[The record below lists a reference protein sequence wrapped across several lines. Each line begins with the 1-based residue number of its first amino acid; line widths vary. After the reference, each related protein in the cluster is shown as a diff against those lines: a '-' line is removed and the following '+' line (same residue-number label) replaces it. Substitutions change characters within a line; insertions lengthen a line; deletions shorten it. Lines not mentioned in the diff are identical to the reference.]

1 MGSSANP
8 CNRKPK
14 SVRTPSRKRRKEG
27 EWEEWTP
34 VQKQTGQLE
43 LFPVPKKA
51 STGVKLAEIRDLE
64 DRFASGEITWAEY
77 NERLR
82 DLVVSSD

>member
-14 SVRTPSRKRRKEG
+14 SSRTPSRKRRKEG
-27 EWEEWTP
+27 EWDEWTR
-34 VQKQTGQLE
+34 VQKDTGPLE

-51 STGVKLAEIRDLE
+51 ATGVKMAEIRDLE

-82 DLVVSSD
+82 DLVVGSD

>member
-14 SVRTPSRKRRKEG
+14 SVCAPSRKRRKEG
-27 EWEEWTP
+27 EWDEWTR
-34 VQKQTGQLE
+34 VQKDTPPLE

-51 STGVKLAEIRDLE
+51 SSGVKLAEIRDLE

-82 DLVVSSD
+82 DLVASSA